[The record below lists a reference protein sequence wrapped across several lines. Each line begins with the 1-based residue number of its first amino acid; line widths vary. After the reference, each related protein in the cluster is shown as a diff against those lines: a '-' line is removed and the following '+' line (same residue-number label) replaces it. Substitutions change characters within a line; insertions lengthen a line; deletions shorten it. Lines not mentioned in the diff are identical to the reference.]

1 MPNPTPYTSIATQ
14 TADMAALGMRYVAM
28 LEDAGI
34 PDPLRQPITVAARRI
49 DLCELAGQPVPA
61 AAALAVEAPHWAE

>member
-1 MPNPTPYTSIATQ
+1 MPNPTPTSIATQ
-14 TADMAALGMRYVAM
+14 TADVAALGMRYLAM

-34 PDPLRQPITVAARRI
+34 PDPLRQPITVAAMLV

-61 AAALAVEAPHWAE
+61 PVTLALEAT